1 MGRRQLIHA
10 DAQRVGD
17 GRLNRLPVHNAGQ
30 RVGTL
35 AARATQCAQTIF
47 RDAGQNLVRLGLGD
61 GAIGHRLGNG
71 LFDHGLCCRLHV
83 CQVNTLLIG
92 QCRQRCAFR
101 MGRRQLIHADAQ
113 RVGDGRLN
121 RLPVHN
127 AGQRVGTLA
136 ARATQ
141 CAQTIF
147 RDAGQNL
154 VRLGL
159 GDGAIGHR
167 LGNGLFDH
175 SLHRRLDVRQVDA
188 QFVGQRR
195 QAFAFR
201 TSRGQFIHA
210 DAQGAGDG
218 RVNRFRVHQLLPQAA
233 SKACGDAPGRGRAV
247 IARLLRAHHH
257 YAGGQNHHH
266 GEQNTQNRC

>member
-10 DAQRVGD
+10 DAQGVRH
-17 GRLNRLPVHNAGQ
+17 GRLNGLPVHNAGHQ
-30 RVGTL
+30 VLPG
-35 AARATQCAQTIF
+35 AAQTAQRAQAIF
-47 RDAGQNLVRLGLGD
+47 RQAGQNLV
-61 GAIGHRLGNG
+61 
-71 LFDHGLCCRLHV
+71 C
-83 CQVNTLLIG
+83 
-92 QCRQRCAFR
+92 
-101 MGRRQLIHADAQ
+101 
-113 RVGDGRLN
+113 
-121 RLPVHN
+121 
-127 AGQRVGTLA
+127 
-136 ARATQ
+136 
-141 CAQTIF
+141 
-147 RDAGQNL
+147 
-154 VRLGL
+154 LGL

-247 IARLLRAHHH
+247 IGRLLRAHHH